1 MTAKARTEKKVE
13 DLIAGILAMAR
24 VNGAEQISA
33 WKKPGEDIH
42 RLVRHDYVRSLRR
55 NLPYQPVTAL
65 LSALHD
71 ILPTLNTEPIGMMSV
86 ERFAEIAAELRIHFR
101 AAPYEGKEGLALRGF
116 YVNRTQG
123 MLKRPLIYIN
133 TAHHPLAVSTT
144 FCHEVGHHLSAQMFG
159 TEADEP
165 VHFFFDADYA
175 GHLGDA
181 GELAADAMV
190 SLAAY
195 PYPIAKKIFETP
207 WNWGLVARAK
217 DLTQAALAE
226 VRGHVRRVYGFDL
239 MERIPANQRLHYL
252 SGMIHYAKLRWAL
265 LAEYD
270 L

>member
-1 MTAKARTEKKVE
+1 MPAKVRAEKKAE
-13 DLIAGILAMAR
+13 DLIAGILAAAW
-24 VNGAEQISA
+24 VNNAEQISA
-33 WKKPGEDIH
+33 WKQPGEDIQ

-55 NLPYQPVTAL
+55 ILPYQPV
-65 LSALHD
+65 
-71 ILPTLNTEPIGMMSV
+71 
-86 ERFAEIAAELRIHFR
+86 
-101 AAPYEGKEGLALRGF
+101 RGF
-116 YVNRTQG
+116 YVTSAKG

-144 FCHEVGHHLSAQMFG
+144 ICHEVGHHLSAQMFG
-159 TEADEP
+159 SGADEP

-175 GHLGDA
+175 GHLGDP

-190 SLAAY
+190 SLAGY

-252 SGMIHYAKLRWAL
+252 SGMIHFAKLRWAL

>member
-1 MTAKARTEKKVE
+1 MPAKARTEKKVD
-13 DLIAGILAMAR
+13 DLIAGVLATAR
-24 VNGAEQISA
+24 VKGAEQISSL
-33 WKKPGEDIH
+33 KQPGEDIQ

-55 NLPYQPVTAL
+55 VLPYQPVTAL
-65 LSALHD
+65 LAAFHD
-71 ILPTLNTEPIGMMSV
+71 ILPTFNNEPIGMMSV
-86 ERFAEIAAELRIHFR
+86 GRCAEIADEMRIHFK
-101 AAPYEGKEGLALRGF
+101 AFPYEGEEGLALRGF
-116 YVNRTQG
+116 YVTGVQG

-144 FCHEVGHHLSAQMFG
+144 FCHEVGHHLGAQMFDPA
-159 TEADEP
+159 ADVP

-175 GHLGDA
+175 GHLGDP

-190 SLAAY
+190 SFAGY

-207 WNWGLVARAK
+207 WNWGLVSRAK
-217 DLTQAALAE
+217 DLTEAALAE
-226 VRGHVRRVYGFDL
+226 VRRHVRRVYGFDL